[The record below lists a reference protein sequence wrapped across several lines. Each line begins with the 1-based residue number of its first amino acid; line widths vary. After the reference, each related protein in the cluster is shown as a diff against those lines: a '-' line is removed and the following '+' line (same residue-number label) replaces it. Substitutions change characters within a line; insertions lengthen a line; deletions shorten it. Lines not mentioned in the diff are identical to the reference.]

1 VGESVPGTYT
11 ITVRGN
17 AAMIPKPQ
25 RDDKGKVQGEFYPL
39 QKAELV
45 ALRKAKLIN
54 NAAFVHLALRYENP
68 FCDRPIVVIP
78 KEFALRWQIPESSV
92 YEAIAK
98 LKENH
103 AINIRSGRVT
113 LEWASDDSQQA
124 SDSENP
130 EKLRNPRKNSEIPEK
145 ITESQKKLR
154 NPRKNSGSSENR
166 DSKPAQCKDSRNL
179 QTIQTY
185 SDFFQTLSEG
195 EREKFLEFGLKKAAE
210 LPKPPTLPQK
220 WVEQNYNE
228 LYEQFKKT
236 PEGKKIARLQDWEN
250 HPRRDEWL
258 EEMLSKGAGAFV
270 GLAPEQERSERLN
283 FREWVQANNCIRGNN
298 S

>member
-1 VGESVPGTYT
+1 
-11 ITVRGN
+11 
-17 AAMIPKPQ
+17 MIPKPQ
-25 RDDKGKVQGEFYPL
+25 RDDQGKVQGEFYPL

-124 SDSENP
+124 S
-130 EKLRNPRKNSEIPEK
+130 NSEIPEK
-145 ITESQKKLR
+145 ILKSQKKFW
-154 NPRKNSGSSENR
+154 NPRKNSGIPENR
-166 DSKPAQCKDSRNL
+166 NSKPAQCKDSSNL

-185 SDFFQTLSEG
+185 SNFFQTLSEG

-220 WVEQNYNE
+220 WVERNFKE
-228 LYEQFKKT
+228 LYAEFSKQFGEAVAPT
-236 PEGKKIARLQDWEN
+236 QDWAN

-258 EEMLSKGAGAFV
+258 HEINTKGAGAFI
-270 GLAPEQERSERLN
+270 GLAPEQERSFRLK
-283 FREWVQANNCIRGNN
+283 FREWAKANNHI
-298 S
+298 

>member
-1 VGESVPGTYT
+1 MAKSLPRTHP

-113 LEWASDDSQQA
+113 LEWASDDSQQT
-124 SDSENP
+124 SNSENP
-130 EKLRNPRKNSEIPEK
+130 EKLRKPRKNSGIPEK
-145 ITESQKKLR
+145 ILESQKNLR
-154 NPRKNSGSSENR
+154 KSRKNSGSSENR
-166 DSKPAQCKDSRNL
+166 ASKPAQCKDSRNL

-185 SDFFQTLSEG
+185 SNFFQTLSESR
-195 EREKFLEFGLKKAAE
+195 REKFLEFGLKKAAE

-220 WVEQNYNE
+220 WVERNFKE
-228 LYEQFKKT
+228 LYAEFSKQFGEAVA
-236 PEGKKIARLQDWEN
+236 PSQDWAN

-258 EEMLSKGAGAFV
+258 EEMLTKGSGAFI
-270 GLAPEQERSERLN
+270 GLAPEQERPERLK
-283 FREWVQANNCIRGNN
+283 FREWAKANNHI
-298 S
+298 